1 MNVEKLFLYGRNFAF
16 CTFYKNAPKSISQR
30 IKFINEIV
38 LLPLFSYLLVIDCV
52 LALLQI

>member
-1 MNVEKLFLYGRNFAF
+1 MLKNFFYGR
-16 CTFYKNAPKSISQR
+16 ISQR
-30 IKFINEIV
+30 IKFINEIVLLPLLKFINEIV